1 MSNDPIK
8 RLSRNYHVIITI
20 VASVFLAGVIVMMFK
35 DYFNHREESIHR
47 TLDQLESRCATI
59 NANLNASNTALI
71 AMQQWARQE
80 FEENFAP
87 YISPRGTQYL
97 QRDRHARSLSLDL
110 LPKKLQNQLG
120 NIIYKGDYKK
130 INSSIER
137 EMKLTMSL
145 FPMQKSFSQTLS
157 NITQSFYISK
167 SKIVSVFPWMISEDI
182 DKLYSI
188 GLGKKELAK
197 LARKEI
203 VPTSALTSDFTSAS
217 RYLKINQNDRESLF
231 SQTYQENGQ
240 VYYLQTAGVYNKSD
254 LEGIIGLVT
263 SLKHLNKFTKHFEY
277 QEAGKFYIIN
287 DKDQIVAS
295 NCSAKIFKNINAG
308 LTEIIGEKNIKVL
321 SSPDGSEENKG
332 DYFLFTQN
340 LKTPGWKVVYLVD
353 ERTVLS
359 GFISTLTKNLIVIVA
374 VLVFLSIAN
383 YLIRRNFVNPSI
395 ALVQHIRTEAETGE
409 ANYSDIPSDW
419 MQWFR
424 MVSDTLPLRAVTG
437 NIPGSVFQVRKKDEA
452 LEIIFVSDR
461 ITDLL
466 GVTPSEL
473 VENKSNIIGLI
484 SLDYKALAVHAFEE
498 SAKNQTPISLE
509 CPMWTASNRT
519 VWINLVAHCRTSP
532 DGYIVW
538 DGIMLDISKRKKT
551 EHALV
556 RRDAILHAVSDAAER
571 FLEISDW
578 DQDTIKS
585 MSDLGRVT
593 NASRILLYKNSLF
606 QGKLTASITQQW
618 KDRNTAKPLIG
629 EFMNNVDYDTPEMKD
644 WKDTL
649 QLGEAVVGKVEDF
662 EQPQMQS
669 LKRQNVVSVA
679 AVPIFAGKSWWGY
692 LRIDDCRKSRV
703 WSGAELDALRAASSV
718 FGAAIE
724 RSTTEK
730 ELQRVRSRELDVGW
744 QIQKELLMG
753 QIPPNTPR
761 VQMDALTLPSTEI
774 DGDFTDFIPH
784 DARHIDVLIGDV
796 MGKGVPAALLGAA
809 IKSTVLQSISQ
820 LVCASNVTSLP
831 TIEEIITSV
840 HRKITPKMISLRSF
854 ATLCYARLDLDK
866 YRLDLIDAGHTNTI
880 HYHGATKS
888 TSFLHSD
895 NMPIG
900 FCDNEVYQQH
910 SYRINP
916 GDVILF
922 YSDGIIEAKDKSGE
936 LYGKERLAKLVK
948 EVSHLS
954 TEEIKQA
961 ITDRLQDF
969 CKERFADDL
978 TCIMIK
984 INPPVDTQIVHK
996 QTQVLKSDLE
1006 DLVRL
1011 RKFLKDFCSRVP
1023 NLPARTYNQIELAV
1037 NEATSNVMRHAYEG
1051 KPGKQIIID
1060 ASIYADRIEF
1070 EITHW
1075 GIPLSQLQISAPAF
1089 DGTQQH
1095 GFGLYLIRNCV
1106 DELDYDS
1113 DERGKSTVKL
1123 VKLINKQANNE

>member
-1 MSNDPIK
+1 M
-8 RLSRNYHVIITI
+8 
-20 VASVFLAGVIVMMFK
+20 FLAGVVIMLFN
-35 DYFNHREESIHR
+35 DYFNHRKEAVTR
-47 TLDQLESRCATI
+47 TLDQLDSRCATI
-59 NANLNASNTALI
+59 DANLNAPTTALI
-71 AMQQWARQE
+71 SMQQWMREE
-80 FEENFAP
+80 FEQSIAP
-87 YISPRGTQYL
+87 FLTPRGSQYL
-97 QRDRHARSLSLDL
+97 RQNSRTRTLTLDSI
-110 LPKKLQNQLG
+110 PKNLQAQLG
-120 NIIYKGDYKK
+120 NLYRKGEYK
-130 INSSIER
+130 NLSSNER
-137 EMKLTMSL
+137 RELMIGISL
-145 FPMQKSFSQTLS
+145 FQMQRSFSQTLS
-157 NITQSFYISK
+157 NINQSFYISK
-167 SKIVSVFPWMISEDI
+167 TGMVSIFPWIESPKIEQE
-182 DKLYSI
+182 KSI
-188 GLGKKELAK
+188 VLAK
-197 LARKEI
+197 SELKKLEKNEI
-203 VPTSALTSDFTSAS
+203 IKSISTTIDTTSAS
-217 RYLKINQNDRESLF
+217 QYLKIGEHDRNSLYC
-231 SQTYQENGQ
+231 QTFEKNGQ
-240 VYYLQTAGVYNKSD
+240 AYFLQTAGVYNGAQ
-254 LEGIIGLVT
+254 LEGVIAIVSNLR
-263 SLKHLNKFTKHFEY
+263 SLEKFTKPFEY
-277 QEAGKFYIIN
+277 QEGGSFYIVN
-287 DKDQIVAS
+287 DRNQIVAC
-295 NCSAKIFKNINAG
+295 NKGLKFKLNQDINRVLAKE
-308 LTEIIGEKNIKVL
+308 TESPDIKVL
-321 SSPDGSEENKG
+321 PSEHGSDAQYNG
-332 DYFLFTQN
+332 YFLFTQD
-340 LKTPGWKVVYLVD
+340 LKMPGWKIVYLVNK
-353 ERTVLS
+353 RIVLS
-359 GFISTLTKNLIVIVA
+359 GFISSLTKNLIVVLA
-374 VLVFLSIAN
+374 VLIFLSIAN
-383 YLIRRNFVNPSI
+383 YLIRRNFVTPSI

-409 ANYSDIPSDW
+409 ADFSDIPSDW
-419 MQWFR
+419 FQWFR

-437 NIPGSVFQVRKKDEA
+437 NIPGSVFQVRKKGDT

-466 GVTPSEL
+466 GVTPKEL
-473 VENKSNIIGLI
+473 VDNKSSLIGLI
-484 SLDYKALAVHAFEE
+484 SLDYKALALHAFEE
-498 SAKNQTPISLE
+498 SAKNQAPISLE

-519 VWINLVAHCRTSP
+519 VWVNIVAHCRTSP

-593 NASRILLYKNSLF
+593 NASRILLYKNSLY

-618 KDRNTAKPLIG
+618 HDQATSKPLADKFANDI
-629 EFMNNVDYDTPEMKD
+629 EYDSAEMKD
-644 WKDTL
+644 WKDILT
-649 QLGEAVVGKVEDF
+649 LGEAVVGKIDDF
-662 EQPQMQS
+662 DDAQKLALQAQD
-669 LKRQNVVSVA
+669 VVSVA

-730 ELQRVRSRELDVGW
+730 ELQRARSRELDVGW

-753 QIPPNTPR
+753 EIPTNTPR
-761 VQMDALTLPSTEI
+761 VQMDAVTLPSTEI

-784 DARHIDVLIGDV
+784 DPRHIDLLIGDV

-831 TIEEIITSV
+831 TIEEIITTV

-880 HYHGATKS
+880 HYHGATQ
-888 TSFLHSD
+888 TVSFLHSE

-900 FCDNEVYQQH
+900 FCSNEVYQQH

-916 GDVILF
+916 NDVILF
-922 YSDGIIEAKDKSGE
+922 YSDGIIEAKNPAGE
-936 LYGKERLAKLVK
+936 LYGKERLAELIK
-948 EVSHLS
+948 EVSHLP
-954 TEEIKQA
+954 TCEIKKM

-978 TCIMIK
+978 TCIVVK
-984 INPPVDTQIVHK
+984 INPPVDTQIVHT

-1011 RKFLKDFCSRVP
+1011 RKFLKDFCSRVAD
-1023 NLPARTYNQIELAV
+1023 LPARIYNQIELAV

-1060 ASIYADRIEF
+1060 ASIFADRFEF

-1106 DELDYDS
+1106 DELDYNS

-1123 VKLINKQANNE
+1123 VKLINQQNNNT